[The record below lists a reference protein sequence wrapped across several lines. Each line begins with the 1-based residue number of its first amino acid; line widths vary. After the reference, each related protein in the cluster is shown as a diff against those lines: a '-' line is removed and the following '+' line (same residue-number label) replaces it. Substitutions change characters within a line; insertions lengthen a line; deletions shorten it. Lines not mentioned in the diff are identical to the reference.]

1 MPDMKLLNKYGE
13 INKLKEV
20 KLNNK
25 LIFIKYKR

>member
-1 MPDMKLLNKYGE
+1 MPDMKLLNKYGD

-25 LIFIKYKR
+25 SIKKK

>member
-20 KLNNK
+20 KLNNN
-25 LIFIKYKR
+25 LIKIKYK